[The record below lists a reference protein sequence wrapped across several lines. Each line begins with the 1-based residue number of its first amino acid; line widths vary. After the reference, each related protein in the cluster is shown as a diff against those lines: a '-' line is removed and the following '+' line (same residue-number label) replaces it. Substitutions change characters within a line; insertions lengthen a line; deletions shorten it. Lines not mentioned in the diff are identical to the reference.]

1 MEVQVEE
8 ILAEVLGE
16 EVQQEDLGNYMNRI
30 FLFVFLGLGSLSA
43 VNAQIYSYSN
53 LAKSFST
60 AYSTSSPRMQAM
72 GGVHSTLGADIS
84 SISGNPAGLGFYN
97 RSEVAVGIGYV
108 SSTTESNYLSESSS
122 KSNSFVQLPIFGL
135 VLGSPAELSASQWH
149 GSFGIGFTRQVIFA
163 QPISISGVN
172 NRSSLLDKFI
182 EKANDKGATGQSLDD
197 EFNSYSKMA
206 DSPEAVAYQAYL
218 INPNAKTGGAPF
230 QRYEANL
237 PTSQLGTADNEGA
250 LSQWDI
256 SYGASYLNKFY
267 LGLGLHFSKINAT
280 STTFWQEEFIGAN
293 NVSGLT
299 YQEKLVNTGS
309 GLSATLG
316 MIYKLNSNLRV
327 SFALNTPMFFDQ
339 MNERY
344 DATLIPKVYG
354 IPSFDSKGNPITI
367 TRVGA
372 VKLTP
377 NEFTYQLTTPFKLS
391 GGAAYFFGKRGLL
404 SLDLEYVNYPGMQVS
419 SVELS
424 AADNINFENKYNG
437 QTKKNFQSAL
447 NLKLGT
453 EIRLSANFNLRGG
466 VATWGNSYAPTYDS
480 IDRTVFQISGG
491 LGYRANQ
498 FYIDLT
504 AYQRTSKEAFTPYTL
519 KNTADYSSAS
529 LNLTSLQF
537 MIGTGIYF

>member
-1 MEVQVEE
+1 MEE

-43 VNAQIYSYSN
+43 VHAQIYSYSN

-97 RSEVAVGIGYV
+97 RSEVALGLGYV

-122 KSNSFVQLPIFGL
+122 KTNSFVQLPIFGL
-135 VLGSPAELSASQWH
+135 VLGSPTELSASQWH
-149 GSFGIGFTRQVIFA
+149 GSFGIGFSRQVIFA

-197 EFNSYSKMA
+197 EFNSYSKTA

-280 STTFWQEEFIGAN
+280 STTFWQEEFEGAN

-309 GLSATLG
+309 GISATLG

-404 SLDLEYVNYPGMQVS
+404 SLDLEYVNYPGMRVS
-419 SVELS
+419 SAELS
-424 AADNINFENKYNG
+424 ATDNINFENKYNG
-437 QTKKNFQSAL
+437 QTQKNFQSAL
-447 NLKLGT
+447 NIKLGT

-466 VATWGNSYAPTYDS
+466 VATWGNSYSPTYDS
-480 IDRTVFQISGG
+480 IDRTVLQISGG
-491 LGYRANQ
+491 LGYRTNQ

-504 AYQRTSKEAFTPYTL
+504 AYQRTAKDAFTPYAL
-519 KNTADYSSAS
+519 KSSADYSSAN
-529 LNLTSLQF
+529 LNLTSMQF
-537 MIGTGIYF
+537 MIGTGVYF

>member
-1 MEVQVEE
+1 MGEVPG
-8 ILAEVLGE
+8 EVRGE

-43 VNAQIYSYSN
+43 VHGQIYSYSN

-108 SSTTESNYLSESSS
+108 SSTTQSNYLAESSS
-122 KSNSFVQLPIFGL
+122 KTNSFVQLPIFGL
-135 VLGSPAELSASQWH
+135 VLGSPGELSSSQWH
-149 GSFGIGFTRQVIFA
+149 GSFGIGFSRQVIFA

-197 EFNSYSKMA
+197 EFNSYSKTA

-218 INPNAKTGGAPF
+218 INPNAKTDGAPF
-230 QRYEANL
+230 KRYEPNL
-237 PTSQLGTADNEGA
+237 PTRQLGTADNEGS

-280 STTFWQEEFIGAN
+280 STTYWQEEFIGAN
-293 NVSGLT
+293 YVAGLS

-344 DATLIPKVYG
+344 DATLNPKVFG
-354 IPSFDSKGNPITI
+354 IPSIDSKGNPITI

-447 NLKLGT
+447 NIKLGT
-453 EIRLSANFNLRGG
+453 EIRLNANFNLRGG
-466 VATWGNSYAPTYDS
+466 VATWGNSYSPTYDS

-491 LGYRANQ
+491 LGYRTNQ

-529 LNLTSLQF
+529 LNLSSMQF
-537 MIGTGIYF
+537 MIGTGVYF

>member
-1 MEVQVEE
+1 MEE

-197 EFNSYSKMA
+197 EFNSYSKTA

-404 SLDLEYVNYPGMQVS
+404 SLDLEYVNYTGMQVS

-504 AYQRTSKEAFTPYTL
+504 AYQRTSKEAFTPYTM

>member
-135 VLGSPAELSASQWH
+135 VLASPAELSASQWH

>member
-1 MEVQVEE
+1 MGEVPG
-8 ILAEVLGE
+8 EVRGE
-16 EVQQEDLGNYMNRI
+16 EVQQEDLGKYMNRI
-30 FLFVFLGLGSLSA
+30 FLLVFLGLGSLSA
-43 VNAQIYSYSN
+43 VHGQIYSYSN

-108 SSTTESNYLSESSS
+108 SSTTQSNYLAESSS
-122 KSNSFVQLPIFGL
+122 KTNSFVQLPIFGL
-135 VLGSPAELSASQWH
+135 VLGSPAELSSSQWH
-149 GSFGIGFTRQVIFA
+149 GSFGIGFSRQVIFA

-197 EFNSYSKMA
+197 EFNSYSKTA

-218 INPNAKTGGAPF
+218 INPNAKTDGAPF
-230 QRYEANL
+230 HRYEPNL
-237 PTSQLGTADNEGA
+237 ATRQLGTADNEGS

-280 STTFWQEEFIGAN
+280 STTYWQEEFIGAN
-293 NVSGLT
+293 YVAGLS

-344 DATLIPKVYG
+344 DATLNPKVFG
-354 IPSFDSKGNPITI
+354 IPSFDSKGNPIII

-404 SLDLEYVNYPGMQVS
+404 SLDLEYVNYPGMKVS
-419 SVELS
+419 SAELS
-424 AADNINFENKYNG
+424 AADNLNFENKYNG
-437 QTKKNFQSAL
+437 QTQKNFQSAL
-447 NLKLGT
+447 NIKLGT
-453 EIRLSANFNLRGG
+453 EIRLNANFNLRGG
-466 VATWGNSYAPTYDS
+466 VATWGNSYSPTYDS
-480 IDRTVFQISGG
+480 IDRTVLQISGG
-491 LGYRANQ
+491 LGYRTNQ

-529 LNLTSLQF
+529 LNLSSMQF
-537 MIGTGIYF
+537 LIGTGVYF

>member
-1 MEVQVEE
+1 MEE

-108 SSTTESNYLSESSS
+108 SSTTQSNYLAESSS
-122 KSNSFVQLPIFGL
+122 KTNSFVQLPIFGL
-135 VLGSPAELSASQWH
+135 VLGSPGELSSSQWH
-149 GSFGIGFTRQVIFA
+149 GSFGIGFSRQVIFA

-197 EFNSYSKMA
+197 EFNSYSKTA

-218 INPNAKTGGAPF
+218 INPNAKTDGAPF
-230 QRYEANL
+230 KRYEPNL
-237 PTSQLGTADNEGA
+237 PTRQLGTADNEGS

-280 STTFWQEEFIGAN
+280 STTYWQEEFIGAN
-293 NVSGLT
+293 YVAGLS

-344 DATLIPKVYG
+344 DATLNPKVFG
-354 IPSFDSKGNPITI
+354 IPSIDSKGNPITI

-447 NLKLGT
+447 NIKLGT
-453 EIRLSANFNLRGG
+453 EIRLNANFNLRGG
-466 VATWGNSYAPTYDS
+466 VATWGNSYSPTYDS

-491 LGYRANQ
+491 LGYRTNQ

-529 LNLTSLQF
+529 LNLSSMQF
-537 MIGTGIYF
+537 MIGTGVYF

>member
-8 ILAEVLGE
+8 ILGE

-197 EFNSYSKMA
+197 EFNSYSKTA

-437 QTKKNFQSAL
+437 QTKKNFQSVL

-537 MIGTGIYF
+537 MIGTGVYF

>member
-1 MEVQVEE
+1 VEE

-43 VNAQIYSYSN
+43 VHAQIYSYSN

-97 RSEVAVGIGYV
+97 RSEVALGLGYV

-122 KSNSFVQLPIFGL
+122 KTNSFVQLPIFGL
-135 VLGSPAELSASQWH
+135 VLGSPTELSASQWH
-149 GSFGIGFTRQVIFA
+149 GSFGIGFSRQVIFA

-197 EFNSYSKMA
+197 EFNSYSKTA

-280 STTFWQEEFIGAN
+280 STTFWQEEFEGAN

-309 GLSATLG
+309 GISATLG

-447 NLKLGT
+447 NIKLGT

-466 VATWGNSYAPTYDS
+466 VATWGNSYAPSYDS
-480 IDRTVFQISGG
+480 IDRTVLQISGG

-504 AYQRTSKEAFTPYTL
+504 AYQRTSKEAFTPYML
-519 KNTADYSSAS
+519 KNTADYSSAN
-529 LNLTSLQF
+529 LNLSSMQF
-537 MIGTGIYF
+537 MIGTGVYF

>member
-1 MEVQVEE
+1 MEE

-197 EFNSYSKMA
+197 EFNSYSKTA

-504 AYQRTSKEAFTPYTL
+504 AYQRTSKEAFTPYTM